1 MRSPFI
7 HHRQM
12 ATRHP
17 TSFSSSQRPS
27 NSQPTRLPPS
37 NAPKPSTSQPHL
49 HRPSQWQ
56 SQPIDLE
63 TIEIVDLTDA
73 PSSRPPRR
81 PLENPSPSS
90 RPTKRNKG
98 KDPEVYISLED
109 EEVRGT
115 SPTNPINRQKSPS
128 QSGTLSAAKC
138 VICLDSPTDL
148 AATPC
153 GMSTYDL
160 ADCRTFIL

>member
-1 MRSPFI
+1 MRIAVCLSASPSS
-7 HHRQM
+7 M

-37 NAPKPSTSQPHL
+37 NASKPSTSQPNL

-63 TIEIVDLTDA
+63 TVDIVDLTET

-81 PLENPSPSS
+81 PLENPSPSV

-109 EEVRGT
+109 DEVQET
-115 SPTNPINRQKSPS
+115 TPSNPINRQKSPS
-128 QSGTLSAAKC
+128 QSGALSAAKC

-153 GMSTYDL
+153 GTPSL
-160 ADCRTFIL
+160 RV

>member
-1 MRSPFI
+1 
-7 HHRQM
+7 M

-27 NSQPTRLPPS
+27 SSQPTRLPPS
-37 NAPKPSTSQPHL
+37 YPPKPSTSQPKL

-56 SQPIDLE
+56 SEPIDLE
-63 TIEIVDLTDA
+63 TIDIVDLTET

-81 PLENPSPSS
+81 PLENSSPSS
-90 RPTKRNKG
+90 RPTKRSKG

-109 EEVRGT
+109 EEVGGI
-115 SPTNPINRQKSPS
+115 SPSNPINRQKSPS
-128 QSGTLSAAKC
+128 QSGALSAAKC

-153 GMSTYDL
+153 GTPSL
-160 ADCRTFIL
+160 RF